1 MIGRIRAIASATFR
15 EAVRDKL
22 LLLVVLFAIG
32 LVLFSRVLGWLSVED
47 ELKMVQ
53 DFSLTGISLLGLFL
67 AMLVGAGSL
76 AREVERR
83 TVYTVLT
90 RTATRTEFILGK
102 YVGLVLVFWL
112 CIVGSW
118 LALVAWVLTWGG
130 GAFVGAT
137 LPALVAAVVGLLFES
152 VVLTSVAL
160 FLGSLSAPAIASVG
174 TFVFYMVGHST
185 EALRE
190 LTDQGKNP
198 DFAAAFALLYRV
210 VPNLENVNFINAT
223 TSGRPVDWVSL
234 GLGGVSAAVWAA
246 VFLAGAVALFRK
258 RQF

>member
-1 MIGRIRAIASATFR
+1 MNARATAIAVATFR

-22 LLLVVLFAIG
+22 LLLVVVFAVA

-53 DFSLTGISLLGLFL
+53 DFSLTGMSLLSLFL

-90 RTATRTEFILGK
+90 RTATRSEFIFGK
-102 YVGLVLVFWL
+102 YVGLVWVFWL
-112 CIVGSW
+112 CLLGSGAV
-118 LALVAWVLTWGG
+118 LALWILTWGG
-130 GAFVGAT
+130 GLGDAFAA
-137 LPALVAAVVGLLFES
+137 ALLGLMLEALL
-152 VVLTSVAL
+152 LTAVAL
-160 FLGSLSAPAIASVG
+160 FLGALAAPAVASIG
-174 TFVFYMVGHST
+174 TFAFYLVGHGT

-190 LTDQGKNP
+190 LTEQGRNP
-198 DFAAAFALLYRV
+198 EFAAAFRVLYRV
-210 VPNLENVNFINAT
+210 LPNLSNVNFINAT
-223 TSGRPVDWVSL
+223 TSGRPVDWEAL
-234 GLGGVSAAVWAA
+234 GLGGVYALCWTAAL
-246 VFLAGAVALFRK
+246 LAGAVVLFRE